1 MGFSCSTISSNA
13 ALTNI
18 TLPSLARAGLL
29 SVSQNARLSSL
40 SIRSISVAGSIDID
54 VNPLLSDI
62 DFSALQTVSG
72 YFNVNLPAL
81 DILKADSLRN
91 ATGYIYVSRCLQP
104 KFSTLVDALIPTLAF
119 CDLGR
124 GNLFAGKNAVVCVP
138 CQPGFYKAVQSN
150 EACTVCPGGETS
162 TAESSSCS
170 PLGSCAL
177 VSIPENGC
185 VSSIVPINAV
195 PGGGTWSCLNASVTF
210 ANNAMGSTTL
220 TSTSA
225 GSFSIVWTSGNC
237 TIPKTITIVGPTV
250 ASIPMPTGSLCGPTG
265 SVNIGADLSGDAIF
279 GKWTVTPS
287 VGGSFSNTVPAFTH
301 FSWTQP
307 GPFTLQFTPKSV
319 CNTPAVL
326 TVQIDPQCPQVLS
339 RETTIGIGVGATLG
353 GLILVAAGILAAV
366 KIYQAWNRHVV
377 QFRDKDVTLAQS
389 DYYKF

>member
-1 MGFSCSTISSNA
+1 
-13 ALTNI
+13 
-18 TLPSLARAGLL
+18 
-29 SVSQNARLSSL
+29 VYQNARLSSI
-40 SIRSISVAGSIDID
+40 SIRAISVVGSVDINF
-54 VNPLLSDI
+54 NPLLAVIDI
-62 DFSALQTVSG
+62 SALQTVTG
-72 YFNVNLPAL
+72 DFNVNVPIL

-91 ATGYIYVSRCLQP
+91 ASGSIYVFRCLRP
-104 KFSTLVDALIPTLAF
+104 TFSALVDALLPPLAV

-124 GNLFAGKNAVVCVP
+124 GNVFAGKKATVCVP

-150 EACTVCPGGETS
+150 EACTVCPQGETS

-177 VSIPENGC
+177 VSIPGNGC
-185 VSSIVPINAV
+185 VSSSVPITAV
-195 PGGGTWSCLNASVTF
+195 PGSGTWSCSNASVTF
-210 ANNAMGSTTL
+210 ANNGMGSTTL
-220 TSTSA
+220 MSA
-225 GSFSIVWTSGNC
+225 LAGTFSILWTASSGNC
-237 TIPKTITIVGPTV
+237 TIPKTIAIVGPTV
-250 ASIPMPTGSLCGPTG
+250 ASIPMPTGSLCGPAG

-307 GPFTLQFTPKSV
+307 GTFTLQFTPNSV
-319 CNTPAVL
+319 CNAPAVL

-377 QFRDKDVTLAQS
+377 QFRDKDVPLAQS